1 MKVIGIIFILVVFIG
16 AIYEC
21 KKEYGIGIAIASA
34 VTGAVIGAVIRW
46 VIGE

>member
-1 MKVIGIIFILVVFIG
+1 MKVIGIIFLLAVFIG

-21 KKEYGIGIAIASA
+21 KKEYGIWIAIASA
-34 VTGAVIGAVIRW
+34 VTGAVIGAIIRC